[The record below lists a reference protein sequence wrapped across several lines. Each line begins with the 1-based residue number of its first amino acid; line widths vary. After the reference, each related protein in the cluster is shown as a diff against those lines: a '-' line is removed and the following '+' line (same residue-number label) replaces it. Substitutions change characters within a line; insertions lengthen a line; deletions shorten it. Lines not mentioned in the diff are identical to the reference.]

1 MGIFSRFSDII
12 NSNLNALLDKAEDPQ
27 KMVRLIIQE
36 MEETLVEARTVSAK
50 AIADKKELLRR
61 KQWLT
66 DQTDSWEKKAELALQ
81 KGREDLAKG
90 ALGEKLRF
98 TKDAADVDTELQQ
111 IELSLQSLEDEITQ
125 LQAKISE
132 AKARQKALIARH
144 TTATTQLKARRMTN
158 GTSVEETLAKLE
170 GYERKLDRLEGQVES
185 YDIGKKSLAD
195 EIDQLEKNEE
205 IEAQLTALKAKIGGY
220 SNNP

>member
-1 MGIFSRFSDII
+1 MVVSTAMDRARKGKQKNFCYEVQVMGIFSRFTDIV
-12 NSNLNALLDKAEDPQ
+12 NANLNAILDKAEDPQ

-98 TKDAADVDTELQQ
+98 TKD
-111 IELSLQSLEDEITQ
+111 EI
-125 LQAKISE
+125 
-132 AKARQKALIARH
+132 
-144 TTATTQLKARRMTN
+144 
-158 GTSVEETLAKLE
+158 
-170 GYERKLDRLEGQVES
+170 
-185 YDIGKKSLAD
+185 
-195 EIDQLEKNEE
+195 
-205 IEAQLTALKAKIGGY
+205 
-220 SNNP
+220 